1 MRRPALL
8 VASLLILMSVPSA
21 VAQSPQASPTMG
33 PAPEAQMM
41 QPEELV
47 EILGK
52 TGAEQ
57 PLILMVGPHSF
68 YGEAHIPGSEYIG
81 LGKEESGIEA
91 LKERVKD
98 VPHDRFIVLYCG
110 CCPWKMCPNV
120 RPANQELA
128 ALGFTRVK
136 MLYIAK
142 NFGTDWVKKGYP
154 VEKGR

>member
-1 MRRPALL
+1 MFRRLRTL
-8 VASLLILMSVPSA
+8 RMASLLALLCVPLGNA
-21 VAQSPQASPTMG
+21 RGQQASSAEPL
-33 PAPEAQMM
+33 M
-41 QPEELV
+41 QPEELAQ
-47 EILGK
+47 ILGASSGEK
-52 TGAEQ
+52 

-81 LGKEESGIEA
+81 LGKEEAGIQA
-91 LKERVKD
+91 LKDRVKD

-110 CCPWKMCPNV
+110 CCPWNMCPNV

-128 ALGFTRVK
+128 SLGFTRVK